1 MAGEMVWIDLEM
13 TGLNLDSESII
24 EIATIVTDGELNI
37 TAMGPNLA
45 IKVSEELLGN
55 MDEWNTTHHTA
66 SGLVD
71 RIRSEGVSLEE
82 AIKQTCAFLKENI
95 DTGASPLCGNSIHT
109 DRAFLAKEMPEILD
123 LLHYRIVDVS
133 SIKELSNRWYPNN
146 PRYDKKEA
154 HRALDDIIESIE
166 ELRHYR
172 ATLFRD

>member
-133 SIKELSNRWYPNN
+133 SIKELSNRWNPNN

>member
-95 DTGASPLCGNSIHT
+95 DTGAAPLCGNSIHT

>member
-1 MAGEMVWIDLEM
+1 MVWIDLEM